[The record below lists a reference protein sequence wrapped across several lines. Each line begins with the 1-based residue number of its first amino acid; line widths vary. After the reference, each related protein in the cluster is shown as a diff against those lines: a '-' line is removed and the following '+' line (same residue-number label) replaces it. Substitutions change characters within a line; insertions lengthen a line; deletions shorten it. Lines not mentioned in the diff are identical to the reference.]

1 MFSKMCTR
9 CRIVKSFFD
18 FSPENRAIDG
28 KACHCKAC
36 HRIDCRESRRRAKE
50 VREVEQEIAEARMY
64 DDEVGLIYFF
74 LAMICSVGLLLV
86 VMTIV

>member
-18 FSPENRAIDG
+18 FSPDNRTIDG
-28 KACHCKAC
+28 KSCHCKAC

-74 LAMICSVGLLLV
+74 LAMICSVALLLV